1 MAQATVIAYHA
12 VGDCPSADDPYN
24 LFVSPDAFR
33 RQMAFL
39 ARRRNVVPLD
49 VLLADELPRKRPT
62 VAITFDDGYRSVLTE
77 AGPVLRSYGFPAT
90 VFVPTAFVGRRSE
103 WLPPS
108 RCPLEIMSPNEL
120 RESDGLG
127 IAVESH
133 GHAHIDF
140 ARAGSADA
148 EADLRTSIELLTEI
162 LGRRPRYLAY
172 PFGPSSPEARAA
184 AEACGFE
191 AAFSI
196 DALDEGP
203 CARERVQITPLDG
216 PVAYALKTSGRY
228 LAWRRSA
235 LVSRAYALIRP
246 LRRKR

>member
-1 MAQATVIAYHA
+1 MARATVIAYHA
-12 VGDCPSADDPYN
+12 VGDCPSDDDPYN
-24 LFVSPDAFR
+24 MFVSPRQFR

-39 ARRRNVVPLD
+39 ARWRSVVALD
-49 VLLADELPRKRPT
+49 ALLAGDIPRKRPA

-77 AGPVLRSYGFPAT
+77 ASPVLHAYGFPAT

-108 RCPLEIMSPNEL
+108 SCSLEIMLPEEL
-120 RESDGLG
+120 REAEDLG

-140 ARAGSADA
+140 LRAGRA
-148 EADLRTSIELLTEI
+148 EAEFDLRASIEGLAGI
-162 LGRRPRYLAY
+162 VARRPRYLAY

-184 AEACGFE
+184 AEDCGFD

-196 DALDEGP
+196 DALEEGP
-203 CARERVQITPLDG
+203 YARERVQITPLDG
-216 PVAYALKTSGRY
+216 LLAFALKTSGRY
-228 LAWRRSA
+228 LARRHSV
-235 LVSRAYALIRP
+235 LGSRATSLVRP